1 VKLVIAGGGTGGH
14 LFPGVAV
21 AEEFLW
27 RDTANEVLFIGTER
41 GLEKKILPG
50 LGYNLRT
57 INVEGLKGKG
67 LRSLIGILKLP
78 WSLVQS
84 FGILGD
90 FAPDMVL
97 GVGGYASGPVVLAAL
112 MQGIPAAI
120 AEQNAIPGET
130 NKLLAKIVSR
140 VFLSFPDNKHWSPA
154 EKTVVTG
161 NPIRAGLLEKGLGA
175 EHHERFTILVFGG
188 SQGAHMINE
197 AVIEAVDYLGEA
209 LGGIRIIHQTGAD
222 DMEKVRKAY
231 EGKAAQGLIADVLPF
246 INDMGAAYKE
256 SDLLICRAGATSIAE
271 ITACGKAAVYIP
283 FPFAVADHQ
292 TRNAEALAAAGA
304 AVMVPQKELDGRKL
318 ADIIIDF
325 VKNPAKIRAMEKAAV
340 QLGHPYAARQVVDE
354 CVNIMKG
361 RVGFV
366 TRSL

>member
-1 VKLVIAGGGTGGH
+1 MKLIIAGGGTGGH

-27 RDTANEVLFIGTER
+27 RDPENEVLFIGTER
-41 GLEKKILPG
+41 GLEKRILPG

-112 MQGIPAAI
+112 LQGIPTAI

-130 NKLLAKIVSR
+130 NRLLSKIVSR
-140 VFLSFPDNKHWSPA
+140 VFLSFPENRNWAPP
-154 EKTVVTG
+154 EKTIVTG
-161 NPIRAGLLEKGLGA
+161 NPIRAGLLEKALGA
-175 EHHERFTILVFGG
+175 EKNERFTILVFGG

-197 AVIEAVDYLGEA
+197 AVMEALDYLGEI
-209 LGGIRIIHQTGAD
+209 LGGIRIIHQTGSD
-222 DMEKVRKAY
+222 DLEKVKKAY
-231 EGKAAQGLIADVLPF
+231 GSKAAEGLVAEALPF
-246 INDMGAAYKE
+246 INDMGAAYKNA
-256 SDLLICRAGATSIAE
+256 DLLICRAGATSIAE
-271 ITACGKAAVYIP
+271 ITACGKVAVYIP

-292 TRNAEALAAAGA
+292 TKNAEALAAAGA
-304 AVMVPQKELDGRKL
+304 AIMVPQKELDGRKL
-318 ADIIIDF
+318 AGIIKDF
-325 VKNPAKIRAMEKAAV
+325 FNNPEKIQAMEKASA

-361 RVGFV
+361 RVGFA

>member
-1 VKLVIAGGGTGGH
+1 
-14 LFPGVAV
+14 V

-41 GLEKKILPG
+41 GLEKKVLPG

-57 INVEGLKGKG
+57 ISVEGLKGKG

-78 WSLVQS
+78 LSLVQS
-84 FGILGD
+84 FGILGE

-112 MQGIPAAI
+112 LQGIPAAI

-140 VFLSFPDNKHWSPA
+140 VFLSFPDNRDWAPV
-154 EKTVVTG
+154 EKTIVTG
-161 NPIRAGLLEKGLGA
+161 NPIRAGLLEKAFGA
-175 EHHERFTILVFGG
+175 EKHERFTILVFGG

-197 AVIEAVDYLGEA
+197 AIIEALDYLGEI
-209 LGGIRIIHQTGAD
+209 LKGIRIIHQTGGD
-222 DMEKVRKAY
+222 DLEKVKQAY
-231 EGKAAQGLIADVLPF
+231 ESKAGEGLTAEALPF
-246 INDMGAAYKE
+246 INDMGAVYKDA
-256 SDLLICRAGATSIAE
+256 DLLICRAGATSIAE
-271 ITACGKAAVYIP
+271 ISACGKAAVYIP
-283 FPFAVADHQ
+283 FPYAVADHQ

-304 AVMVPQKELDGRKL
+304 AFMLPQRELDGRRL
-318 ADIIIDF
+318 AGIIIDF
-325 VKNPAKIRAMEKAAV
+325 FNHPEKIRAMEKASA

-361 RVGFV
+361 RIGFA

>member
-1 VKLVIAGGGTGGH
+1 MKLVIAGGGTGGH

-27 RDTANEVLFIGTER
+27 RDAANEVLFIGTER
-41 GLEKKILPG
+41 GLEKRILPG

-57 INVEGLKGKG
+57 ITVEGLKGKG
-67 LRSLIGILKLP
+67 LRSLVGILKLP

-84 FGILGD
+84 MGILGD
-90 FAPDMVL
+90 FSPDMVL

-112 MQGIPAAI
+112 LQGIPAAI

-130 NKLLAKIVSR
+130 NKLLAKMVSR
-140 VFLSFPDNKHWSPA
+140 VFLSFPENRGWAPP
-154 EKTVVTG
+154 ENTIVTG
-161 NPIRAGLLEKGLGA
+161 NPIRAGLLEKARGS
-175 EHHERFTILVFGG
+175 EDHERFTVLVFGG

-197 AVIEAVDYLGEA
+197 AVIEALDHLGDIQ
-209 LGGIRIIHQTGAD
+209 GRIRITHQTGGEDLERVKKVYAD
-222 DMEKVRKAY
+222 KA
-231 EGKAAQGLIADVLPF
+231 GQGLMAEALPF
-246 INDMGAAYKE
+246 INDMGAAYKI

-318 ADIIIDF
+318 AGIIKDF
-325 VKNPAKIRAMEKAAV
+325 FNNPEKVRAMERASA
-340 QLGHPYAARQVVDE
+340 QLGHPYAARHVVDE
-354 CVNIMKG
+354 CINIMKG
-361 RVGFV
+361 RVGFA

>member
-1 VKLVIAGGGTGGH
+1 MKLVIAGGGTGGH

-27 RDTANEVLFIGTER
+27 RDADNEVLFIGTER

-57 INVEGLKGKG
+57 INVEGLKGRG
-67 LRSLIGILKLP
+67 LRSLLGVLKLP
-78 WSLVQS
+78 WSLIQS
-84 FGILGD
+84 FGILGE
-90 FAPDMVL
+90 FGPDMVL

-112 MQGIPAAI
+112 LQGIPTAI

-130 NKLLAKIVSR
+130 NRILAKVVSR
-140 VFLSFPDNKHWSPA
+140 VFLSFPESRDWAPS
-154 EKTVVTG
+154 EKTIVTG
-161 NPIRAGLLEKGLGA
+161 NPIRAGLLEKALGP
-175 EHHERFTILVFGG
+175 EKHDRFTVLVFGG

-197 AVIEAVDYLGEA
+197 AVVASLDYLGET
-209 LGGIRIIHQTGAD
+209 LGAIRIIHQTGGD
-222 DMEKVRKAY
+222 DLERVKKVYESKAG
-231 EGKAAQGLIADVLPF
+231 EGLMAEALPF
-246 INDMGAAYKE
+246 INDMGAAYKKA
-256 SDLLICRAGATSIAE
+256 DLLICRAGATSIAE

-292 TRNAEALAAAGA
+292 TKNAHALAAAGA
-304 AVMVPQKELDGRKL
+304 AVMVRQKDLDGMKL
-318 ADIIIDF
+318 AGIIKDF
-325 VKNPAKIRAMEKAAV
+325 FHNPEKLSAMEKASA

-361 RVGFV
+361 RAGFA